1 MTRHIVFVSGLLTSI
16 LALYVYV
23 YIMNDPEDG
32 HRPGVSRVRAAL
44 CLGPGLA
51 GLCVHWTSLQ
61 PGLSLHSGF
70 MTHGGQ
76 AMTSGVQGSV
86 PGLALTSLTSA
97 MRHQVRNMTSSS
109 EAVTSDVVILRFA
122 QCFD

>member
-1 MTRHIVFVSGLLTSI
+1 MTRHVVFVSGLLTSI

-61 PGLSLHSGF
+61 PGLSP
-70 MTHGGQ
+70 
-76 AMTSGVQGSV
+76 GVQALTWVIFLGSF
-86 PGLALTSLTSA
+86 PAALTSKPFYLERTPFLCVALMASY
-97 MRHQVRNMTSSS
+97 NLLSLSY
-109 EAVTSDVVILRFA
+109 EVIHS
-122 QCFD
+122 

>member
-61 PGLSLHSGF
+61 PGLSPV
-70 MTHGGQ
+70 
-76 AMTSGVQGSV
+76 VQTLTWAIFLGSF
-86 PGLALTSLTSA
+86 PAALTSKPFYLERTPFLCVALIASY
-97 MRHQVRNMTSSS
+97 NLLSLSY
-109 EAVTSDVVILRFA
+109 EVI
-122 QCFD
+122 QS